1 MSKNLI
7 IEIVMNASN
16 RTLKALAKDA
26 RKRAKDSD
34 GDYKL
39 EQELI
44 ARTCEREL
52 EIRGILV

>member
-1 MSKNLI
+1 
-7 IEIVMNASN
+7 MNASN